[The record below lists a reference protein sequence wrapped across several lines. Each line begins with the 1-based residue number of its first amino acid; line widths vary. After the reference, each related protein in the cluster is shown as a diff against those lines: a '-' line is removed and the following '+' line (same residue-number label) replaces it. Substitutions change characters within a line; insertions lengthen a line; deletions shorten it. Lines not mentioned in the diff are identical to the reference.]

1 MAKER
6 FNRTKPHCNLGI
18 FGDTKHKTALIAAIS
33 KVFGPS
39 APIQKDPSGEK
50 GRGITINTSSIEFET
65 EKRHYTV
72 TIQTNINDFIKNY
85 VTGGIKIDAAIFTVS
100 GTNALSSQDREN
112 ILLAQQTGLNKIVV
126 FMDDVDIP
134 IYDITTIKAI
144 GIRNILSEFGFDAN
158 KTPFIYGD
166 TNGVLNGVKRWED
179 EIVKL
184 MKTCDDYFPLP
195 ESDKNKPFLMPIE
208 DIFVIT
214 GRGTVVTGRVER
226 GIVHIADTVERVG
239 LRETA
244 SFLVTGIEMFRKL
257 LDEAQPGDNVGVL
270 LRGAQKTD
278 FARGMVLA
286 APGSISAYTDFEADI
301 YILTKD
307 EGGRSTPI
315 VKGYRPQFYFR
326 TIDVTGTLQ
335 FLGGVDMVK
344 PGSIAKIKVKLLLP
358 IAMEVGTRFVVREGG
373 RSVACGIVT
382 RIPKAPI
389 NNSFLMTVK
398 DAFVITGRGTVAT
411 GIVDRGTVHVNDRV
425 KNANSLDG
433 DTFAVTSITVGG
445 KTVEQANKGDDVSLL
460 LRGASKEDVSPGSV
474 ICAAE

>member
-33 KVFGPS
+33 KVFG
-39 APIQKDPSGEK
+39 
-50 GRGITINTSSIEFET
+50 SSSPANSSNIEFET
-65 EKRHYTV
+65 EKRHYTI

-226 GIVHIADTVERVG
+226 GTLHIADTVERVG

-286 APGSISAYTDFEADI
+286 APGSIFAHTDFEAEI
-301 YILTKD
+301 YLLKKE

-315 VKGYRPQFYFR
+315 IKGYRPQFFFR
-326 TIDVTGTLQ
+326 TIDVTGTVQL
-335 FLGGVDMVK
+335 LDGLSTVT
-344 PGSIAKIKVKLLLP
+344 PGSTAKIKVKLILP
-358 IAMEVGTRFVVREGG
+358 IAMEVGTRFAIREGG
-373 RSVACGIVT
+373 RTVACGVVT
-382 RIPKAPI
+382 KIPNATI
-389 NNSFLMTVK
+389 NSSFLMTVK
-398 DAFVITGRGTVAT
+398 DSFVITGRGVVAS
-411 GIVDRGTVHVNDRV
+411 GIVERGTVHMNDRV
-425 KNANSLDG
+425 KCSGSTNVF
-433 DTFAVTSITVGG
+433 TVTSITVGG
-445 KTVEQANKGDDVSLL
+445 KNVEEANKGDNVGLL

-474 ICAAE
+474 LCSAK

>member
-33 KVFGPS
+33 KVFG
-39 APIQKDPSGEK
+39 
-50 GRGITINTSSIEFET
+50 SSSPANSSNIEFET
-65 EKRHYTV
+65 EKRHYTI
-72 TIQTNINDFIKNY
+72 TIQTTINDFIKNY
-85 VTGGIKIDAAIFTVS
+85 VTGGVKVDAAIFTVS

-226 GIVHIADTVERVG
+226 GTLHIADTVERVG
-239 LRETA
+239 FRETA

-257 LDEAQPGDNVGVL
+257 LDEAQAGDNVGVL

-278 FARGMVLA
+278 FVRGMVLA
-286 APGSISAYTDFEADI
+286 APGSIFAHTDFEADI
-301 YILTKD
+301 YIRTRE
-307 EGGRSTPI
+307 EGGRNTPI
-315 VKGYRPQFYFR
+315 IKGYRPQFYFR
-326 TIDVTGTLQ
+326 TTDVTGTVQL
-335 FLGGVDMVK
+335 LDGLVTAT
-344 PGSIAKIKVKLLLP
+344 PGSTAKISVKLIAP
-358 IAMEVGTRFVVREGG
+358 VAMEVGTLFTIREGG
-373 RSVACGIVT
+373 RTVANGIVT
-382 RIPKAPI
+382 KLPI
-389 NNSFLMTVK
+389 NSSFRMTIK
-398 DAFVITGRGTVAT
+398 DSFAITGRGTVAS
-411 GIVDRGTVHVNDRV
+411 GIVERGTVHMNDRV
-425 KNANSLDG
+425 KCSGSTNVF
-433 DTFAVTSITVGG
+433 TVTSITVGS
-445 KTVEQANKGDDVSLL
+445 KTVEEAKAGDNVGLL
-460 LRGASKEDVSPGSV
+460 LRGASRNDAAPGMVLIS
-474 ICAAE
+474 AD

>member
-6 FNRTKPHCNLGI
+6 FNKTKPHCNLGI

-33 KVFGPS
+33 KVFG
-39 APIQKDPSGEK
+39 
-50 GRGITINTSSIEFET
+50 SSSPANSSNIEFET
-65 EKRHYTV
+65 EKRHYTI

-286 APGSISAYTDFEADI
+286 APGKGE
-301 YILTKD
+301 
-307 EGGRSTPI
+307 ST
-315 VKGYRPQFYFR
+315 
-326 TIDVTGTLQ
+326 T
-335 FLGGVDMVK
+335 
-344 PGSIAKIKVKLLLP
+344 
-358 IAMEVGTRFVVREGG
+358 
-373 RSVACGIVT
+373 
-382 RIPKAPI
+382 
-389 NNSFLMTVK
+389 
-398 DAFVITGRGTVAT
+398 
-411 GIVDRGTVHVNDRV
+411 DRV
-425 KNANSLDG
+425 YSGLCLVAENGEILVHDPNS
-433 DTFAVTSITVGG
+433 V
-445 KTVEQANKGDDVSLL
+445 
-460 LRGASKEDVSPGSV
+460 LRSRKSWPEDRLIGQMKKMW
-474 ICAAE
+474 IYDAEKAT

>member
-18 FGDTKHKTALIAAIS
+18 FGDAEHKTALIAAIS
-33 KVFGPS
+33 KVFGS
-39 APIQKDPSGEK
+39 PILSKDPIGEI
-50 GRGITINTSSIEFET
+50 GHGIAINTNSIEFET
-65 EKRHYTV
+65 ENRHYTA
-72 TIQTNINDFIKNY
+72 TIQTNINDIIKNL
-85 VTGGIKIDAAIFTVS
+85 VTGGVKVDAAIFTVS
-100 GTNALSSQDREN
+100 GIHTLSSQDREN
-112 ILLAQQTGLNKIVV
+112 IRLVRQTGLNKIVV
-126 FMDDVDIP
+126 FMDDVDFP
-134 IYDITTIKAI
+134 VYDLTTIQAI
-144 GIRNILSEFGFDAN
+144 GIRDFLSEFGFDAK

-166 TNGVLNGVKRWED
+166 TKGVLKGVKRWED

-226 GIVHIADTVERVG
+226 GTLHIADTVERVG
-239 LRETA
+239 LRENA

-286 APGSISAYTDFEADI
+286 APGSISAYTDFEADM
-301 YILTKD
+301 YTLTKD
-307 EGGRSTPI
+307 EGGRSSPI

-335 FLGGVDMVK
+335 ILGGPTSVT

-358 IAMEVGTRFVVREGG
+358 IAMEVGTRFAVREGG
-373 RSVACGIVT
+373 RTVACGIVT
-382 RIPKAPI
+382 KIPRAPI
-389 NNSFLMTVK
+389 NSSFLMTVK

-411 GIVDRGTVHVNDRV
+411 GIVERGTVHINDRV
-425 KNANSLDG
+425 KNANSLNG
-433 DTFAVTSITVGG
+433 DAFAVTSITVGG
-445 KTVEQANKGDDVSLL
+445 KTVEQANKGDEVSLL
-460 LRGASKEDVSPGSV
+460 LRGASKDDVSPGSV

>member
-1 MAKER
+1 MAKEH
-6 FNRTKPHCNLGI
+6 FKRTKPHCNLGI
-18 FGDTKHKTALIAAIS
+18 FGDAEHKTALIAAIS
-33 KVFGPS
+33 KVFGS
-39 APIQKDPSGEK
+39 PILSKDPIGEI
-50 GRGITINTSSIEFET
+50 GHGITINTNSIEFET
-65 EKRHYTV
+65 ENRHYTA
-72 TIQTNINDFIKNY
+72 TIQTNINDIIKNL
-85 VTGGIKIDAAIFTVS
+85 VTGGVKVDAAIFTVS

-112 ILLAQQTGLNKIVV
+112 IRLVRQTGLNKIVV

-166 TNGVLNGVKRWED
+166 TKGVLKGVKRWED

-226 GIVHIADTVERVG
+226 GTLHIADTVERVG
-239 LRETA
+239 LRENA

-286 APGSISAYTDFEADI
+286 APGSISAYTDFEADM
-301 YILTKD
+301 YTLTKD

-335 FLGGVDMVK
+335 ILGGPTSVT

-358 IAMEVGTRFVVREGG
+358 IAMEVGTRFAVREGG
-373 RSVACGIVT
+373 RTVACGIVT
-382 RIPKAPI
+382 KIPRAPI
-389 NNSFLMTVK
+389 NSSFLMTVK

-411 GIVDRGTVHVNDRV
+411 GIVERGTVHINDRV
-425 KNANSLDG
+425 KNANSLNG
-433 DTFAVTSITVGG
+433 DAFAVTSITVGG
-445 KTVEQANKGDDVSLL
+445 KTVEQANKGDEVSLL
-460 LRGASKEDVSPGSV
+460 LRGASKDDVSPGSV